1 VATVKGGT
9 QQMAIDVH
17 DTSYTPSL
25 VSAKAGMPTQLTL
38 RTNGTRGCTR
48 GIVIPSANIE
58 RSLPATGRP

>member
-1 VATVKGGT
+1 
-9 QQMAIDVH
+9 MAIDVH